1 MTIRRLIA
9 LGLVSIFLCIF
20 SFWLCWYLY
29 MPNVLEMEY
38 MGYLTVEE
46 EQRGTAWS
54 MVKEADHGVITDYG
68 IDITDFDFNENFLVI
83 STGRPLKSIVYRRIS
98 KFLWPYSVYKGIA
111 TFKDQLNDNQIY
123 LYRTEKISCHYD
135 DLFSFTALIEKI
147 ASE

>member
-1 MTIRRLIA
+1 MTIRCLIV
-9 LGLVSIFLCIF
+9 LGLVSIFLSIF

-29 MPNVLEMEY
+29 MPNVLQMEY
-38 MGYLTVEE
+38 MRYIPVEE
-46 EQRGTAWS
+46 EQKGTAWS
-54 MVKEADHGVITDYG
+54 MAKDADHRVITDYG

-135 DLFSFTALIEKI
+135 DLFSFTALIEKV